1 MHTRFGTLHTFEATF
16 RGIVL
21 QPGSNAVEGYKAS
34 RGGDGLR
41 IREDLPEIIAHG
53 HEALTP
59 AEKDLLKW
67 LGLFFRKPTPGRFMM
82 RIRMPNG
89 FATTRQFRAIAD
101 LSRRLGNCVVDITTR
116 QQIQLRGFTLAS
128 VPEIFDRLRGVDLHS
143 LQTGMDNVRNVCG
156 CPLAGLALNELFDA
170 SPTVIALDQ
179 LLVGQNGNP
188 EFTNLPRK
196 FNVVV
201 TGCLENCTPAESQ
214 DLALVPALRTDR
226 AGFNLLVGGKMGS
239 GGFTIASKL
248 DVFVTPDAAATVAAE
263 LIRLFRDHG
272 PRDARS
278 KCRFAF
284 LVEEWGIARIREELA
299 RRLGRELESAGRDV
313 RPDFHHSDHL
323 GVMQQNLPGMLAVGI
338 RVPVGRLDPEQMD
351 ELARLAETYGSG
363 DIRLTMAQNAI
374 IPNVKSEHLDSLL
387 DEGLLQEFTPTPSP
401 FRRNVVAC
409 TGTDFCNLAQIDT
422 KRHAEDLA
430 TALEQRMGTTRDP
443 LSFHWSGCPAGCG
456 NHQAADIGF
465 RGLKAKI
472 DRELVEAVAIYVN
485 GRTGPAAAAGE
496 QILDVVPCDR
506 NLIRV
511 IAQLIDDRDRQA
523 GIAIADEETAID
535 LPQPPFDFE
544 PDVGLD

>member
-1 MHTRFGTLHTFEATF
+1 
-16 RGIVL
+16 V

-34 RGGDGLR
+34 KCGDGLR
-41 IREDLPEIIAHG
+41 IRDELHEIIARG

-67 LGLFFRKPTPGRFMM
+67 LGVFLRKPTPGRFMM

-89 FATTRQFRAIAD
+89 FGTARQFRGIAD

-116 QQIQLRGFTLAS
+116 QQIQLRGFTLSS
-128 VPEIFDRLRGVDLHS
+128 VPEIFEELRGVDLHS
-143 LQTGMDNVRNVCG
+143 LQTGMDNVRNICG
-156 CPLAGLALNELFDA
+156 CALAGLALNELFDA
-170 SPTVIALDQ
+170 SHTVAALDR
-179 LLVGQNGNP
+179 LIVGSEGNP

-196 FNVVV
+196 FNMVV

-214 DLALVPALRTDR
+214 DLALVPALRNDR

-248 DVFVTPDAAATVAAE
+248 DVFVTPEAAAPAAAE

-284 LVEEWGIARIREELA
+284 LVEEWGVPRIREELA

-313 RPDFHHSDHL
+313 RPDYHHSDHL
-323 GVMQQNLPGMLAVGI
+323 GVMQQNRPGMLAVGI
-338 RVPVGRLDPEQMD
+338 RVPVGRLDPDQMD
-351 ELARLAETYGSG
+351 ELARLADEYGSG
-363 DIRLTMAQNAI
+363 EIRLTMSQNAI
-374 IPNVKSEHLDSLL
+374 IPNVPAGRLDSLL
-387 DEGLLQEFTPTPSP
+387 DEGLLQEFTPAPSP
-401 FRRNVVAC
+401 FRRSVVAC

-422 KRHAEDLA
+422 KRHAEVLA
-430 TALEQRMGTTRDP
+430 GALEERMGTTGEP

-465 RGLKAKI
+465 RGLKTKI
-472 DRELVEAVAIYVN
+472 GGELVEAVAIYVN

-496 QILDVVPCDR
+496 QILEVVPCDHNLVSVVTQVIHSR
-506 NLIRV
+506 NDNTRISV
-511 IAQLIDDRDRQA
+511 P
-523 GIAIADEETAID
+523 DEESSVE
-535 LPQPPFDFE
+535 LPQRTNHDGSNAALDFGI
-544 PDVGLD
+544 D